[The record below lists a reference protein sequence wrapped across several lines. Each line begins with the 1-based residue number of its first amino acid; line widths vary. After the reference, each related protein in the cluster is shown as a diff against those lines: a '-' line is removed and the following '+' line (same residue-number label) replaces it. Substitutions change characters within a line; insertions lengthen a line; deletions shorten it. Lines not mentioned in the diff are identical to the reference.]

1 MNAQEVS
8 VVIGLVAARYPGAK
22 MLEADQKLTVQAW
35 TMTLDDVPFEA
46 VQPVLA
52 RWFKTEKWAPDPS
65 EIRALVTSDLSP
77 VPSEGD
83 VWSRR
88 QAFFRHMRGE
98 EARPEDAFAF
108 KVYASIGKDCGQLP
122 EENLRERVK
131 WAYKSLV
138 EQEQTARNLNIGADI
153 AALDEPEV
161 PRLRVLG
168 S

>member
-1 MNAQEVS
+1 MNAKEVS
-8 VVIGLVAARYPGAK
+8 IVIGLVAARYPGAK
-22 MLEADQKLTVQAW
+22 MFEADQKLTVQAW

-52 RWFKTEKWAPDPS
+52 KWFKTEKWAPDPA
-65 EIRALVTSDLSP
+65 EIRALVTSDLNP

-88 QAFFRHMRGE
+88 HAYFRHVRGE
-98 EARPEDAFAF
+98 GEARPEDAFAF
-108 KVYASIGKDCGQLP
+108 EVYASIGKDCGMLT
-122 EENLRERVK
+122 EVDLRERLK
-131 WAYKSLV
+131 WAYKRLV
-138 EQEQTARNLNIGADI
+138 EGERTERNLSVGDAL
-153 AALDEPEV
+153 APALDE